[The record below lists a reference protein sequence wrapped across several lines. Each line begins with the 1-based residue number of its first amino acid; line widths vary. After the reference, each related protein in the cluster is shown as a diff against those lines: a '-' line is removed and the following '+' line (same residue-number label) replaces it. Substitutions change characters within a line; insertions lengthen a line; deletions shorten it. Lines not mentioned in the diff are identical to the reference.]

1 METGIEE
8 IRRQSRSYPR
18 VENLMRDVN
27 RESLMTMHLKQ
38 PARKAKGVDGVSKAE
53 YGENLEEN
61 IGNLLERMKRF
72 SYRPLPVRRT
82 YIPNWAYHR
91 TRTGSCRESW
101 RIFSMLYTKRGFSTV
116 HMGSGQEGARMM
128 W

>member
-82 YIPNWAYHR
+82 YIP
-91 TRTGSCRESW
+91 TGHTIVRGQARAGSHGGYSQCCIRREVSRLFIW
-101 RIFSMLYTKRGFSTV
+101 VQGRKER
-116 HMGSGQEGARMM
+116 A
-128 W
+128 